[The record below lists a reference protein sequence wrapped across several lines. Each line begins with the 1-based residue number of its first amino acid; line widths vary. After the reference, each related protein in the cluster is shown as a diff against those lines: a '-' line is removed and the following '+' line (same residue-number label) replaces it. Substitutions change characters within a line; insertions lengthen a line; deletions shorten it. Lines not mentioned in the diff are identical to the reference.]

1 LPRQASNN
9 AKNLAP
15 TRKKPATKSG
25 QQSSNP
31 APLPALDARPD
42 GAARRGK
49 NPRNLYERAY
59 EAIEERLVTCALAPG
74 RYLAMQELQ
83 DLVQLGRTP
92 VHLAVTRLAEETL
105 LRVHP
110 RRGLQIAPI
119 DLARERVLLRLR
131 RDVERFVIRLAA
143 EKSNSLHRNQMLHLK
158 RHLREHRASMTI
170 DTFNLID
177 RKLDRLFLAAAN
189 EPFVE
194 KTLQPLHTIFR
205 RIGWLYH
212 AQIAPDLDLSQTIDV
227 HLLLLDA
234 VVNCHV
240 EAALNASDE
249 LIDFVGAMFDTLERE
264 IDPELLDC
272 SLQHY
277 DAL

>member
-1 LPRQASNN
+1 LSRQTDTAHR
-9 AKNLAP
+9 A
-15 TRKKPATKSG
+15 RPATKTAPV
-25 QQSSNP
+25 P
-31 APLPALDARPD
+31 AIEP
-42 GAARRGK
+42 RRDEAGLHGR

-59 EAIEERLVTCALAPG
+59 EAIEERLVTCTLAPG

-105 LRVHP
+105 LHVHP

-143 EKSNSLHRNQMLHLK
+143 EKSSSMHRNQMLHIK

-170 DTFNLID
+170 DAFNLID
-177 RKLDRLFLAAAN
+177 RKLDRLFLAAAD

-212 AQIAPDLDLSQTIDV
+212 AKVAPGLDLSQTIDV
-227 HLLLLDA
+227 HLVLLDA

-240 EAALNASDE
+240 EAALAASDE
-249 LIDFVGAMFDTLERE
+249 LIDFVDAMFDALERE

-277 DAL
+277 DALSIT